1 MVTSSSSLK
10 FNRDFNP
17 NTGIAVKIAPNIMRV
32 TAPNASAFTFTG
44 TNSYI
49 LGVDNLALID
59 PGPDDSNHLLALLA
73 AIDGRKLSAILL
85 THTHIDHSRLALKL
99 AKETNAPIYFGGKHR
114 LSRKKH
120 LFETNHLKNACDW
133 DLVPD
138 KTLSDGEKLRFGD
151 VEIKAIATPGH
162 CANHFSFGL
171 IDSPYLFTG
180 DHIMGWNSTLIATPD
195 GSLSDYFA
203 SLDKVITSNWKKY
216 LPAHGGEIKNSKQHT
231 IALKQHREKRNS
243 QILQALKDKSLTI
256 NELVNIIYPSHKGR
270 TRFAARLTLKA
281 HLEYLLD
288 KGKIASS
295 LSLKG
300 WKYDSNF

>member
-10 FNRDFNP
+10 FNKDFDP
-17 NTGIAVKIAPNIMRV
+17 NTGIVVKVAPNIVRV

-49 LGVDNLALID
+49 LGADNLVLID
-59 PGPDDSNHLLALLA
+59 PGPDDSNHLLALLE

-99 AKETNAPIYFGGKHR
+99 AKQTGAPIYFGGKHR
-114 LSRKKH
+114 LSRKKR
-120 LFETNHLKNACDW
+120 LFEINHLKNACDW

-138 KTLSDGEKLRFGD
+138 KILYDGEKLRFGD
-151 VEIKAIATPGH
+151 FEIKAIATPGH
-162 CANHFSFGL
+162 CANHFSFAL
-171 IDSPYLFTG
+171 IDSPYVFTG

-195 GSLSDYFA
+195 GSLGDYFA
-203 SLDKVITSNWKKY
+203 SLDKIITSDWQTY
-216 LPAHGGEIKNSKQHT
+216 LPAHGGEIKEGGLHAK
-231 IALKQHREKRNS
+231 ALKTHRKKRNS
-243 QILQALKDKSLTI
+243 QILQALKNKYLTI
-256 NELVNIIYPSHKGR
+256 NELVNIIYPQHKGR

-288 KGKIASS
+288 KGEIVSS